1 MRDLSVLRFVRFRPL
16 IKFSLQTV
24 DTEKSLFCFV
34 LAFFR
39 ENRMCA
45 YKNYVNFY
53 TTEKLSLSTG
63 SAEER
68 KKKRTRAIKVSYFL
82 ILPYKIYIYH
92 TLQSEVV
99 GVRAKFE
106 VEISISFQ
114 SDEFFVGEI

>member
-1 MRDLSVLRFVRFRPL
+1 
-16 IKFSLQTV
+16 
-24 DTEKSLFCFV
+24 
-34 LAFFR
+34 
-39 ENRMCA
+39 MCA

-114 SDEFFVGEI
+114 SDEFFVGEIWKYVRTPLEIVLGIIFQEFFVFLLVIEHVTFFASFISI